1 MLNPPQ
7 LVEKVIQWCIPLLY
21 IPYHFKLEKIGF
33 SLSKVMDNFLG
44 WRRKLL
50 NWYRYFGHAIFYA
63 AGFRIKIIGK
73 QATRQEAPIL
83 VGAPHSSFLEVSS
96 TF

>member
-1 MLNPPQ
+1 
-7 LVEKVIQWCIPLLY
+7 
-21 IPYHFKLEKIGF
+21 
-33 SLSKVMDNFLG
+33 MDIFVG

-50 NWYRYFGHAIFYA
+50 NWYRYFGYGIFYA

-96 TF
+96 TLRNIYIIHEICVHVCMHDVNFQLYFN

>member
-1 MLNPPQ
+1 M
-7 LVEKVIQWCIPLLY
+7 C
-21 IPYHFKLEKIGF
+21 F
-33 SLSKVMDNFLG
+33 SVLKVMDNILG

-50 NWYRYFGHAIFYA
+50 NWYRYFGYGIFYA

-96 TF
+96 TLRPICIIH

>member
-1 MLNPPQ
+1 M
-7 LVEKVIQWCIPLLY
+7 C
-21 IPYHFKLEKIGF
+21 F
-33 SLSKVMDNFLG
+33 SVSKVMDNFLG

-50 NWYRYFGHAIFYA
+50 NWYRYFGYGIFYA

-96 TF
+96 TVRQICIIHQIESSFCVYA

>member
-1 MLNPPQ
+1 MGF
-7 LVEKVIQWCIPLLY
+7 LVP
-21 IPYHFKLEKIGF
+21 
-33 SLSKVMDNFLG
+33 KVMDNFLG

-50 NWYRYFGHAIFYA
+50 NWYRYFGYGIFYA

-96 TF
+96 TWQYICTIH

>member
-1 MLNPPQ
+1 MWF
-7 LVEKVIQWCIPLLY
+7 LVP
-21 IPYHFKLEKIGF
+21 
-33 SLSKVMDNFLG
+33 KVMDNFLG

-50 NWYRYFGHAIFYA
+50 NWYRYFGYGIFYA

-83 VGAPHSSFLEVSS
+83 VGAPHSSFLEVRS
-96 TF
+96 TWR